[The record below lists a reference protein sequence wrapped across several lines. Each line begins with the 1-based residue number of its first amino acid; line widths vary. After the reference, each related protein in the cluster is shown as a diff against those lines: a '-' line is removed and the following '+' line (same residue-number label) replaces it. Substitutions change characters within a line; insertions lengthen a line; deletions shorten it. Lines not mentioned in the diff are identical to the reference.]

1 MSLWAAYVIGKWRG
15 GTPLAT
21 RMLAAS
27 SEPRAALPTMDTIED
42 VVDTVR
48 TLRYATQSLL
58 ELDGYPAP
66 EVVWAR
72 HLAGKPAGDCQAI
85 ASLAAALIAR
95 LVGAERIH
103 EVYLGAMC
111 ADVPGRLLPV
121 GHAVALYRR
130 MTRDGLRWGA
140 LSHSGRHGAHES
152 PQAALLA
159 AAPRGTRRLLA
170 WARFELRTGNLIE
183 AREP

>member
-1 MSLWAAYVIGKWRG
+1 MSIWAAYVIGKWRG

-27 SEPRAALPTMDTIED
+27 KEPRAALPEVETIED
-42 VVDTVR
+42 VVDIVR

-58 ELDGYPAP
+58 EFDGYPAP

-85 ASLAAALIAR
+85 ASLAAALIDAAPC
-95 LVGAERIH
+95 LDAK
-103 EVYLGAMC
+103 VYLGAMC
-111 ADVPGRLLPV
+111 ADVPGRLFPA
-121 GHAVALYRR
+121 GHSVALYRR
-130 MTRDGLRWGA
+130 VERAGVRWGTM
-140 LSHSGRHGAHES
+140 SHSGLHGAHES

-170 WARFELRTGNLIE
+170 WARQELRT
-183 AREP
+183 ARPLEIGEG